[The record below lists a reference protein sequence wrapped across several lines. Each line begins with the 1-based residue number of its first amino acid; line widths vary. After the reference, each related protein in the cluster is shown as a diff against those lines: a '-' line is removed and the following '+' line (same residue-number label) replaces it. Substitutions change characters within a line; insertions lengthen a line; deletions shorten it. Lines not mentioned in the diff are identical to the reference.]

1 MLVSIA
7 LGKWSIIFFTVLPLI
22 LGGIPGLQA
31 RWFAPVLP
39 GDAMY
44 RSVAIQLTGKE
55 N

>member
-7 LGKWSIIFFTVLPLI
+7 LGKWSIFASVLPLI
-22 LGGIPGLQA
+22 LGGVSGLQA
-31 RWFAPVLP
+31 RWFAQVLP